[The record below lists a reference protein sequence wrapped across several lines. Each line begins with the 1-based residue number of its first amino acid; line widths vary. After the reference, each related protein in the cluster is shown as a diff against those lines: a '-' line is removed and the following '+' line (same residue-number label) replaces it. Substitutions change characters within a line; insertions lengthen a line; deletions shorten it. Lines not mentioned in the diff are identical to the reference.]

1 MCKGTG
7 YVTVK
12 KIVNELSYDFV
23 YACDCRN
30 GDNKLYDGSTIKDK
44 EHRSNY
50 YVPRYSAVL
59 PQ

>member
-1 MCKGTG
+1 M
-7 YVTVK
+7 VVK
-12 KIVNELSYDFV
+12 KIINEVSYDYV
-23 YACDCRN
+23 YACDCKN

-59 PQ
+59 PK